1 MTSFDHLTKN
11 GGAHHLAQ
19 HFGHP
24 GTTVVGGERY
34 IIREPD
40 TPAADRRFPDLLIA
54 FDADPEAYQDSNS
67 YVISEQGK
75 PPDFVMEIAS
85 ESTGQ
90 EDTGNKRTWYADLGI
105 PEYWRFDQTGR
116 FHGSRLAG
124 DRLVDGQYE
133 PISIDEIQAGILQ
146 GYSAA
151 LGLFVRWERGELRW
165 HDPETGQEIP
175 TFEQEREGQVGRTGR
190 QVGRTGSQAGGRG
203 PGQGAGGGTGK
214 ETRRGINSR
223 RPAPRTR
230 LSNSSSTTGT
240 GNSLSFFGRT
250 KEGKWLLPASCPR
263 DSSTGPPTT
272 AP

>member
-34 IIREPD
+34 IIRD
-40 TPAADRRFPDLLIA
+40 RTPRRRTGDSPDLLIA
-54 FDADPEAYQDSNS
+54 FDADPEAYKGSNS

-90 EDTGNKRTWYADLGI
+90 EDTGNKRTWYASLGI
-105 PEYWRFDQTGR
+105 PEYWRFDQTGG

-124 DRLVDGQYE
+124 DRLVDGRYE
-133 PISIDEIQAGILQ
+133 PIAIEEVEQEVLQ

-151 LGLFVRWERGELRW
+151 LGLLVRWERGELRW
-165 HDPETGQEIP
+165 HEPETGQEIP
-175 TFEQEREGQVGRTGR
+175 TFEQEREGRLAEREARLAAEARVSELEADWLREKKRDKQ
-190 QVGRTGSQAGGRG
+190 
-203 PGQGAGGGTGK
+203 QGV
-214 ETRRGINSR
+214 
-223 RPAPRTR
+223 R
-230 LSNSSSTTGT
+230 LPT
-240 GNSLSFFGRT
+240 
-250 KEGKWLLPASCPR
+250 R
-263 DSSTGPPTT
+263 DSSMRKKFQDI
-272 AP
+272 